1 MRHSIGFQLN
11 ALFVLLVTAVLS
23 VSGALTYWSS
33 SQQLNQQYAEARN
46 ALQERIQINL
56 PLPIWNMDMTLLGHN
71 LTAELKQP
79 VSSIAVYDESGRI
92 LASKGQEPK
101 ADDPNLDRL
110 TIPLNLVQFDKR
122 YTLGRAEVVL
132 SREQMVT
139 QLHGQILSRV
149 AEILLLDL
157 VLVVALSLALRLL
170 VLKPLAALKRALE
183 QAAEHQGQETLTL
196 PAERQDE
203 FGDVVRSFN
212 LIAHRLADDLK
223 KGLQA
228 EAEIR
233 QAYEQL
239 KQAQATLMQS
249 EKLAALGGL
258 VAGVAHEINTPVGIT
273 LTCASLLSDKTRQLN
288 QQLDAGALKK
298 SDVQSYVQMAA
309 ESVGLIQIN
318 AERAAHLVQSF
329 KQVAVDQ
336 TSEGRRE
343 FDLAGYL
350 NEVIES
356 LRPKFKHTKVQVKN
370 ECEPGIKV
378 DGYPGAFAQIVTNLL
393 VNALTH
399 AFNEGQEGTVTLSA
413 ERNNGQITLHVEDDG
428 NGIAPEH
435 LPRVFDPFFTTR
447 RSGGGSGLGLHIVYN
462 IVTQR
467 MGGQVSVDSHPK
479 QGTRFILSFPAT
491 APRVSETSN
500 DR

>member
-11 ALFVLLVTAVLS
+11 ALFVLLVTAVLT
-23 VSGALTYWSS
+23 VSGALTYSS
-33 SQQLNQQYAEARN
+33 TRQQLTQQYADARS
-46 ALQERIQINL
+46 ALQERIQTTL

-79 VSSIAVYDESGRI
+79 VRGIIVYDDTGRV
-92 LASKGQEPK
+92 LATKGEQLE
-101 ADDPNLDRL
+101 ANDPYLDRL

-122 YTLGRAEVVL
+122 YALGRAEVVL
-132 SREQMVT
+132 SQQAMAA
-139 QLHGQILSRV
+139 QLRRQIWSRL
-149 AEILLLDL
+149 AEIVLLDI

-170 VLKPLAALKRALE
+170 VLKPLAALKHALE
-183 QAAEHQGQETLTL
+183 QAAEHQGQESLTL

-212 LIAHRLADDLK
+212 MIAHRLEEDME

-233 QAYEQL
+233 QAYEHL

-273 LTCASLLSDKTRQLN
+273 LTCASLRSDKTRQLG
-288 QQLDAGALKK
+288 QQMEAGALKK
-298 SDVQSYVQMAA
+298 SDVQNYMQMAS

-336 TSEGRRE
+336 TSEVRRD

-350 NEVIES
+350 DEVIES
-356 LRPKFKHTKVQVKN
+356 LRPKFKHTQIQVKN
-370 ECEPGIKV
+370 QCEPGIQV

-393 VNALTH
+393 MNALTH
-399 AFNEGQEGTVTLSA
+399 AYDAGQEGC
-413 ERNNGQITLHVEDDG
+413 ITLQASENSGKVMLYVEDDG
-428 NGIAPEH
+428 KGIAPEY

-447 RSGGGSGLGLHIVYN
+447 RGSGGSGLGLHIVYN

-467 MGGQVSVDSHPK
+467 MGGQVSVDSHPR
-479 QGTRFILSFPAT
+479 QGTRFTVSFPAI
-491 APRVSETSN
+491 APRMSEIS
-500 DR
+500 

>member
-11 ALFVLLVTAVLS
+11 ALFVLLVTAVLT
-23 VSGALTYWSS
+23 VSGALTYWST
-33 SQQLNQQYAEARN
+33 SQQLTQQYTDARS
-46 ALQERIQINL
+46 ALQERIQTNL

-79 VSSIAVYDESGRI
+79 VRSITVIDDTGRV
-92 LASKGQEPK
+92 LASKGEMPK
-101 ADDPNLDRL
+101 ASDSNLDRL
-110 TIPLNLVQFDKR
+110 NIPLNLVQFDKR
-122 YTLGRAEVVL
+122 YSLGRAMVVL
-132 SREQMVT
+132 SREGMVA
-139 QLHGQILSRV
+139 QLRSQILSRV
-149 AEILLLDL
+149 AEIVLLDI
-157 VLVVALSLALRLL
+157 VLIVALSFALRML
-170 VLKPLAALKRALE
+170 VLKPLAALRRALE

-196 PAERQDE
+196 PAERKDE

-212 LIAHRLADDLK
+212 LIAHRLAEDLQ

-233 QAYEQL
+233 EAYEHL

-273 LTCASLLSDKTRQLN
+273 LTCASLLGDKTRQLH
-288 QQLDAGALKK
+288 QQLEAGALKK
-298 SDVQSYVQMAA
+298 SDVQNYVQTAS
-309 ESVGLIQIN
+309 ESVSLIQVN

-336 TSEGRRE
+336 TSEGRRD
-343 FDLAGYL
+343 FDLSGYL
-350 NEVIES
+350 DEVIES
-356 LRPKFKHTKVQVKN
+356 LRPKFKHTLVQVKN
-370 ECEPGIKV
+370 QCDAGIKV

-399 AFNEGQEGTVTLSA
+399 AFDDGQEGSITLNAHRAS
-413 ERNNGQITLHVEDDG
+413 GQVTLHVEDDG
-428 NGIAPEH
+428 KGIPPEH

-447 RSGGGSGLGLHIVYN
+447 RGSGGSGLGLHIVYN

-467 MGGQVSVDSHPK
+467 MGGQISVDSHPK
-479 QGTRFILSFPAT
+479 QGTRFTLIFPAT
-491 APRVSETSN
+491 APRVSETN
-500 DR
+500 DE